1 MEKNEVIKSLV
12 ENGAKFTKDL
22 RVRSVTVSHIDDGNS
37 STGYD
42 RVSFYLADKV
52 DGYVV
57 NKETGA
63 FEKGQTNFVWIMGN
77 DLLDLL
83 RETDAVAIIS
93 NLKYAKDSLMATPN
107 SLKEEALNTLLCDAK
122 ISVVT
127 EEIVATTDK
136 PFTYKNPFYENRS
149 EKVFDHS
156 TFINTAVKLTLGK
169 VGQRIVDKTIDANF
183 AKL

>member
-22 RVRSVTVSHIDDGNS
+22 RVRSVTVSHIDDG
-37 STGYD
+37 YD

-57 NKETGA
+57 DKTTGA
-63 FEKGQTNFVWIMGN
+63 FEKGETNFVWIMGN

-83 RETDAVAIIS
+83 RETDAVAIIG
-93 NLKYAKDSLMATPN
+93 NLKYAKDSIMAAPN
-107 SLKEEALNTLLCDAK
+107 SLKEDALNTLLCDAK

-156 TFINTAVKLTLGK
+156 TFINTAVKITLGR